1 MTTLRVLFAVW
12 LLVWGILGSQRAVAG
27 SSKVW
32 ESRYLFAEAI
42 AEIEQNGQAIW
53 GVLLLKQPF
62 CEVWSFHFTG
72 TIAADAVEASHHSGH
87 HFVGKLVNDREIT
100 GILTTKTGM
109 CLTITAR
116 RR

>member
-12 LLVWGILGSQRAVAG
+12 VLVWGILGSQEAVAR

-42 AEIEQNGQAIW
+42 AEIEQNGQAIR

-62 CEVWSFHFTG
+62 CEAWSYHFAG
-72 TIAADAVEASHHSGH
+72 TITDGAVEAFHHSGH
-87 HFVGKLVNDREIT
+87 YFAGKLVNDREIT
-100 GILTTKTGM
+100 GILTTKTGTR
-109 CLTITAR
+109 LTITAR